1 MMARPAFSISTL
13 LIFALVRS
21 PNAVTVPSNAPDV
34 TSMKHK
40 LQHIHDNDA
49 RKSPDQTPTEFAERE
64 VNAYFSAGEIKLP
77 AGVQSVHFEGKPGVV
92 TATARVDF
100 DQLRSGRN
108 SSNPLL
114 SIFAGVHEVVVAAQA
129 RGTGGQGLVQVDSVS
144 LDGVEIPRF
153 VLQAFAEKYLKPKY
167 PNIGLDS
174 RFALPDRI
182 DTASVGLH
190 KLTVTQK

>member
-1 MMARPAFSISTL
+1 
-13 LIFALVRS
+13 
-21 PNAVTVPSNAPDV
+21 
-34 TSMKHK
+34 MKHK
-40 LQHIHDNDA
+40 LQHIQENGA
-49 RKSPDQTPTEFAERE
+49 RNNPDQTPTEFSERE
-64 VNAYFSAGEIKLP
+64 VNAYFSGGEIKLP

-92 TATARVDF
+92 VATALVDF
-100 DQLRSGRN
+100 DQLRSGRD

-114 SIFAGVHEVVVAAQA
+114 SIFAGVHQVIVAAQA
-129 RGTGGQGLVQVDSVS
+129 RGTGGLGLVHVDSVS

-182 DTASVGLH
+182 DTASIGLQQ
-190 KLTVTQK
+190 LRVTQK